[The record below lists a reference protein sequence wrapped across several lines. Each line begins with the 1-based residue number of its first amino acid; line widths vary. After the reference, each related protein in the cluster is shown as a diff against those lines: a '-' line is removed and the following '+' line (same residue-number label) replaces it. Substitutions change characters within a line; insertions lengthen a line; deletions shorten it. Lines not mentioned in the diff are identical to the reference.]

1 MAATGTTRLCP
12 DVRDQGE
19 YWRVSGLTTDIA
31 KFHGERS
38 RDVGLRDYISSE
50 MEEQVLGILSPE
62 NGVGLKQEPWEADIV
77 AA

>member
-1 MAATGTTRLCP
+1 MEGK
-12 DVRDQGE
+12 
-19 YWRVSGLTTDIA
+19 WILTTDMQNSTV
-31 KFHGERS
+31 RS
-38 RDVGLRDYISSE
+38 RDVRLRDYISSE

>member
-19 YWRVSGLTTDIA
+19 YWRVSGLTTDMQNSTV
-31 KFHGERS
+31 RS
-38 RDVGLRDYISSE
+38 RDVRLRDYISSE